1 MSFDPPAQKRGFT
14 RFAYACQFFYG
25 GWFLFHGLNYWFQFY
40 PDRSI
45 RPGPGLIPA
54 LVDAGA
60 GLSSVQLIE
69 LISTLEQDLEFQFEE
84 DDLRMSSFESLRTL
98 ADLVTARV
106 RGGGTGA

>member
-1 MSFDPPAQKRGFT
+1 MDMRERVVGVIRAAVKQISGTEMPAAEDT
-14 RFAYACQFFYG
+14 
-25 GWFLFHGLNYWFQFY
+25 
-40 PDRSI
+40 
-45 RPGPGLIPA
+45 A